1 MSTNGK
7 FLTGLLLGAAAGAS
21 IALLLQSEKGQELLD
36 NVKDM
41 AEKATDE
48 VTNLFNKGRKAA
60 EDGARKYQ
68 DITA

>member
-36 NVKDM
+36 NVKEM

-48 VTNLFNKGRKAA
+48 VTNLFNKGKNAV
-60 EDGARKYQ
+60 EENARKFE
-68 DITA
+68 DVTA